1 MENCRVRCTVAPCG
15 LMEKLH
21 CRVCLKKEH
30 THGKM
35 VPFTEK
41 IYDSYDMHW
50 ILGCPIIFKETHMN
64 LKRWALVTRLPPPKT
79 RGRAD
84 TQRQGQEEFRACCR
98 LVGHCQAWSLHDE
111 QAQKLPQLCSPDL
124 LKFSLIS
131 LWLMHGLGIPIPME
145 ILLFKTPPGNTIDSC
160 NVQ

>member
-1 MENCRVRCTVAPCG
+1 
-15 LMEKLH
+15 
-21 CRVCLKKEH
+21 
-30 THGKM
+30 
-35 VPFTEK
+35 
-41 IYDSYDMHW
+41 MHW

-111 QAQKLPQLCSPDL
+111 QAQKLPQLCSPARLAEVLSD
-124 LKFSLIS
+124 FTVANAWFGDSN
-131 LWLMHGLGIPIPME
+131 
-145 ILLFKTPPGNTIDSC
+145 GNPF
-160 NVQ
+160 V